1 MDFATADLVDAHS
14 DVQSCDL
21 QFKNFGKPLRFHG
34 AIRTVRCRHDNAL
47 IRGLLSQP
55 GLSRPG
61 AYSVLVIDGDASLH
75 CALIGD
81 VLAKMA
87 ATNQWAGIIVN
98 GAVRDAAALATIDL
112 GVKALGTNPRK
123 SAKEATGQ
131 VDVNVEF
138 GGVVFVPG
146 YFLYGDEDGIV
157 VSERALHGASS

>member
-1 MDFATADLVDAHS
+1 MDFATADLVDEHS
-14 DVQSCDL
+14 DIQSCDL

-47 IRGLLSQP
+47 IRGLLSQA
-55 GLSRPG
+55 GG
-61 AYSVLVIDGDASLH
+61 YAVLVIDGDASLH

-87 ATNQWAGIIVN
+87 ATNQWAGVIVN

-146 YFLYGDEDGIV
+146 HFLYGDEDGIV
-157 VSERALHGASS
+157 VSKRALHGASS